1 MDTVPGNL
9 GATHL
14 SRAFK
19 ANMSYGGAFLPFF
32 PMDSSLTSF
41 AGVADSDSATATG
54 SLTLVKDAVGEGLW
68 TYARGGKTIYTRLK
82 ALGDLVDNYFT
93 SAVGTGTG
101 GNIKFIY
108 KGQTAT
114 IAFATGWTAA
124 NVQTAFLAL
133 STVGAGNA
141 VVTGGPLPGT
151 AIKISMTGAL
161 ATDPTV
167 VTADMS
173 GVTGG
178 TIANTMTT
186 TQIQCLLQVDFAGKI
201 QKPGPSDV
209 NQGLRIRQWDF
220 DIVEDTTLAGALI
233 VTVVNNLTAL

>member
-1 MDTVPGNL
+1 
-9 GATHL
+9 
-14 SRAFK
+14 
-19 ANMSYGGAFLPFF
+19 
-32 PMDSSLTSF
+32 
-41 AGVADSDSATATG
+41 
-54 SLTLVKDAVGEGLW
+54 
-68 TYARGGKTIYTRLK
+68 
-82 ALGDLVDNYFT
+82 
-93 SAVGTGTG
+93 
-101 GNIKFIY
+101 
-108 KGQTAT
+108 
-114 IAFATGWTAA
+114 
-124 NVQTAFLAL
+124 
-133 STVGAGNA
+133 
-141 VVTGGPLPGT
+141 
-151 AIKISMTGAL
+151 MTGAL